1 VSWTC
6 HQHIFDEKLMSRLTT
21 TATLSTELFL
31 SYCACD
37 MFATR
42 SCDVMWPLYIM
53 LTLWR
58 CVRQLDS
65 VSKKFPPLY
74 YILKFDFLIFQ
85 GSVATCLRC
94 GGYCRMGFVANFTC
108 FPVMQKFWKSV
119 QISQIYI
126 EFKGGNFFETQCR
139 SSVLM
144 FCCFILVCICSL
156 DTRASWR

>member
-1 VSWTC
+1 
-6 HQHIFDEKLMSRLTT
+6 MSRLTT

-126 EFKGGNFFETQCR
+126 EFKGGNFFETQCTFTQFHDMHVAAFMCAEYTHLHMWKVHTMQT
-139 SSVLM
+139 VLGS
-144 FCCFILVCICSL
+144 C
-156 DTRASWR
+156 